1 MSAMPKSRIRPPT
14 RPRQPATVRPL
25 VKDLPE
31 LFTRLNQVLATS
43 QRIAAL
49 DDRGTGRGAIVS
61 GPVFERF
68 TMAAIRVLSHVDP
81 EVVRTCIKGYFPAW
95 LAGCAARVLYD
106 AQKPELF
113 AMLLGLNDGHTITT
127 DRIAEDL
134 ALTPAKRKKAITL
147 WPTSTRYADEVAR
160 YVHSVDSAAN

>member
-1 MSAMPKSRIRPPT
+1 MTAMRKPRNQSSSQS
-14 RPRQPATVRPL
+14 RQPAAVRPL

-49 DDRGTGRGAIVS
+49 DNRGTGGGAIVS

-68 TMAAIRVLSHVDP
+68 TMAAIRVLAHIDP
-81 EVVRTCIKGYFPAW
+81 EVVRATIKGYFPAW
-95 LAGCAARVLYD
+95 VAGCAARVLYD

-113 AMLLGLNDGHTITT
+113 AMLLGLNDGHTITI
-127 DRIAEDL
+127 DQIAADL
-134 ALTPAKRKKAITL
+134 ALTPAKRKKATAL
-147 WPTSTRYADEVAR
+147 WPTSTRYADEIAR
-160 YVHSVDSAAN
+160 YLHSADGAAN